1 MAAGEVVMH
10 AWKEWGLQALVL
22 LSFTLQAVLLI
33 LAEFRRR
40 MDPGVLQA
48 FLWSAYLLADSTAI
62 YVLGHLSASNR
73 TPEHE
78 LMAFWAPFLLLHLGG
93 QDNITAYSID
103 DCQLWLRHLQT
114 LVVQV
119 AAAAYVL
126 YESSIFGPSRSLLL
140 PASMLVFAV
149 GVVKCGERVWAL
161 RCAGIGALAMKEQG
175 TGSMGFGALTAIDD
189 SEDQGVGAQVA
200 MSDLDVPGF
209 GDPDRF
215 QPSSYGLP
223 TSWQDTEG
231 LLLVAHLLL
240 GVPKDFFKMPLHGVD
255 VSLDASHLTTED
267 MYKVAEMQLSLMQ
280 DVFYTKAEVICSWY
294 GLCIRIFSALAIV
307 ITLLLFHLL
316 LLLDYHHRKP
326 NSSYSIVDVSITYVL
341 LGGAVILELTSLLR
355 AVFSSWTCA
364 LFAKAHAR
372 KKLGVK
378 VLWRVIGRGIMSLRR
393 LVGAANLRK
402 RYWSGSIGQHDLFDL
417 GVRSRAS
424 RISRMVR
431 WMGVEDPWNTLV
443 YSRST
448 PISPEIKRLVAEQV
462 FKRDHTLDTSPYHIL
477 NSRGRAALMRWGC
490 NDALSFSVVD
500 IELEESILI
509 WHIATNIFLSAGNLL
524 WDVGLVDAVRAL
536 SNYMVFLLAVRP
548 SMLPPPAIR
557 NAYIKLCS
565 DISVLQYNSTEH
577 LAFILYNYGK
587 VLNTG
592 GSTVSFVCTT
602 MSEHRR
608 RSLHDNQT
616 LKAGSKLGAMLLDM
630 ESSHEVHED
639 VLQLVAQGWVEILCY
654 AGYRCTTNSHSKQLS
669 NGGDLITVAALLLE
683 HRKSLDTLMASD
695 PEAHFATDDY

>member
-126 YESSIFGPSRSLLL
+126 YESSIFGLSRSLLV

-175 TGSMGFGALTAIDD
+175 TGSMGFGALNAIDD

-255 VSLDASHLTTED
+255 
-267 MYKVAEMQLSLMQ
+267 

-417 GVRSRAS
+417 GVRSRDS

-477 NSRGRAALMRWGC
+477 NSWGRAALMRWGC

-524 WDVGLVDAVRAL
+524 WDVGLVEAVRAL
-536 SNYMVFLLAVRP
+536 SNY
-548 SMLPPPAIR
+548 MLPPPAIR

-592 GSTVSFVCTT
+592 GSTVTFVCTT